1 MTAKRKI
8 PRYFVL
14 GLGAILSL
22 FLFRVASQGYDLYC
36 VHKETVKTQAKV
48 DSLKKENAQLE
59 QEKENLGDIRY
70 IEKVARNEHN
80 MVGKNEIPLF
90 MIDGKDKAK
99 ASGK

>member
-1 MTAKRKI
+1 M
-8 PRYFVL
+8 
-14 GLGAILSL
+14 
-22 FLFRVASQGYDLYC
+22 
-36 VHKETVKTQAKV
+36 KTQAKV

-59 QEKENLGDIRY
+59 QEKENLGDIHY